1 MLIGET
7 ISDTR
12 AFTSSTEKGL
22 MNPSMYRVVGT
33 CSVSSTAF
41 GCVSRR
47 QRTIIAVTLFLVIP
61 VIHLDFVLVHMSEMR
76 SRERVS
82 AETINWWGRSLLLYE
97 KRVNKRAK
105 ANPTV

>member
-61 VIHLDFVLVHMSEMR
+61 VIHLDFVLVHMS
-76 SRERVS
+76 
-82 AETINWWGRSLLLYE
+82 
-97 KRVNKRAK
+97 
-105 ANPTV
+105 